1 MTLKRFLSL
10 AVLLPLLLLYGFA
23 FANSLPVASNSTVMA
38 AALEKD
44 TSRAEAENLITRIE
58 NADEPQYAAG
68 FRLLKLV
75 TEQEFSDLYQKS
87 CKLYLQGLGQNMI
100 TSKDQDLLKED
111 LLYLRPFFG
120 RREANRYEKMIEE
133 KNPEIFS
140 VVQNF
145 WENRDLTPSDRYNE
159 RMMEHWQRV
168 HYALNNFNTTSREL
182 YDDRGGIYIKYGE
195 PTKKRSGTFMYN
207 PGFANY
213 IIATRM
219 DDGRGGVSGAANAIN
234 TTLYLNTLYQVREYH
249 QYPTFET
256 WVYENLADH
265 SDNVI
270 YLFGNTYG
278 GNEMNL
284 KQSVDDFV
292 PSAAYSMTERNS
304 PVSMSM
310 LGGGNNGEEANAA
323 GGDDEEDSNVL
334 NQSSGA
340 NLGSGERISPALVLQ
355 FMYYRQLASLDHY
368 FSAQYDEM
376 LNRYMDVSTPVSRSL
391 ARQFQQTNSA
401 RMLIANSRAPDE
413 YSNGND
419 EMFDIG
425 TSVHAYRFYDDEL
438 SPELLLYFQDDVEE
452 AVSFD
457 QLKEINSV
465 DSISYS
471 NYEIVRTLSLTR
483 DENEAWEDHTV
494 VHPVENEIVNP
505 LSFSTVQMPL
515 HSDNARI
522 RTVSELHNTRVD
534 DGVIRNGSVF
544 RKRIKGIGKNEI
556 TVEPYDVNKNS
567 FFTSDV
573 ILGYRKMD
581 GSIDIKL
588 AHDRRIPENSAI
600 NFFYESYNLP
610 KNSEGLFSFAL
621 TYTIKRDRSAIGS
634 LLRFWKNEQTSMT
647 IINTT
652 DLPVFDQMLEI
663 VTEKPETGS
672 YKLILEFSEQEESQT
687 LYSKE
692 ISFTI
697 DDQ

>member
-1 MTLKRFLSL
+1 
-10 AVLLPLLLLYGFA
+10 
-23 FANSLPVASNSTVMA
+23 
-38 AALEKD
+38 
-44 TSRAEAENLITRIE
+44 
-58 NADEPQYAAG
+58 
-68 FRLLKLV
+68 
-75 TEQEFSDLYQKS
+75 
-87 CKLYLQGLGQNMI
+87 
-100 TSKDQDLLKED
+100 
-111 LLYLRPFFG
+111 
-120 RREANRYEKMIEE
+120 
-133 KNPEIFS
+133 
-140 VVQNF
+140 
-145 WENRDLTPSDRYNE
+145 
-159 RMMEHWQRV
+159 
-168 HYALNNFNTTSREL
+168 
-182 YDDRGGIYIKYGE
+182 
-195 PTKKRSGTFMYN
+195 MYN

-334 NQSSGA
+334 IQSSGA

-413 YSNGND
+413 YSSGND
-419 EMFDIG
+419 EIFDIG
-425 TSVHAYRFYDDEL
+425 TSMHAYRFYDNEL
-438 SPELLLYFQDDVEE
+438 SPELHLYFQDDVEE

-471 NYEIVRTLSLTR
+471 NYEIVRTLNLTR
-483 DENEAWEDHTV
+483 GENEAWESRTV
-494 VHPVENEIVNP
+494 VHPAENKLGDP
-505 LSFSTVQMPL
+505 LSLNTVQMPL
-515 HSDNARI
+515 HSDTARI

-534 DGVIRNGSVF
+534 EGAIRNGSVF
-544 RKRIKGIGKNEI
+544 RKRIRGIGKNEI
-556 TVEPYDVNKNS
+556 TVEPTDVNKNS

-581 GSIDIKL
+581 GSLDIKL

-600 NFFYESYNLP
+600 NFYYESYNLP
-610 KNSEGLFSFAL
+610 ENSEGLYSFAL
-621 TYTIKRDRSAIGS
+621 TYTIERDRSAIGS

-652 DLPVFDQMLEI
+652 DSPFFDQMLEI
-663 VTEKPETGS
+663 VTEKPDPGA
-672 YKLILEFSEQEESQT
+672 YKLILEFSEQEESNT

-692 ISFTI
+692 ISFRI